1 MHNINPEGQYMN
13 ANVGHNTEK
22 VCILDAG
29 AQYGKVSYLYMVF
42 LKVADK
48 IPNA

>member
-29 AQYGKVSYLYMVF
+29 AQYGKVSYNVINLYSVP
-42 LKVADK
+42 KK
-48 IPNA
+48 